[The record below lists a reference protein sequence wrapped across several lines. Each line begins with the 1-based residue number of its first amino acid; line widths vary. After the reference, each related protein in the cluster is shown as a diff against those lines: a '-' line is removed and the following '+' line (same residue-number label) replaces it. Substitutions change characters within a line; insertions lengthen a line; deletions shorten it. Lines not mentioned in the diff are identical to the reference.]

1 MLENKEIL
9 DWLEEVCKE
18 EPFKSAKDLSI
29 VLPDLTSYPLC
40 MIGPSE
46 EWNEKEIHF
55 FASSWVTEPKM
66 FAKEISTMADQL
78 EEIKCK
84 LPKGGCLDLYD

>member
-9 DWLEEVCKE
+9 DWLEEVYKE

-29 VLPDLTSYPLC
+29 VLPKLTSYPLC
-40 MIGPSE
+40 MLGPSE

-66 FAKEISTMADQL
+66 FASTMADQL
-78 EEIKCK
+78 EEIASKRRMFRFI
-84 LPKGGCLDLYD
+84 

>member
-29 VLPDLTSYPLC
+29 VLSLFDSNRKMVAL
-40 MIGPSE
+40 GNSE
-46 EWNEKEIHF
+46 KWKNKEVHF
-55 FASSWVTEPKM
+55 FGSSWVKDGKL
-66 FAKEISTMADQL
+66 FCNKSKA
-78 EEIKCK
+78 EIKNILSK
-84 LPKGGCLDLYD
+84 EYK